1 MLVHCLE
8 LSRPPPSILKSR
20 APPQADFLSLPK
32 NRSTGNLL
40 ADVAKPADGTRIRFS
55 VDAGRPM
62 EYDPMSRPSVIGD
75 REHGLG
81 VSGLRWIRQQPPSR
95 APTLPPS
102 PESSFA
108 LPSRSASMT
117 IDISQSQSFTPG
129 GPASPTLNFSEDLSR
144 FPSESLH
151 SFSFAH
157 QSEDALHNR
166 QNVLRRT
173 IDFIDKAGISGSVA
187 NNPGLLRAQ
196 AKVSGDLE
204 VQSMMELLARAN
216 VLGKNSGF
224 SRNPNFHGPLTGPPD
239 MEGENVFEKTLISR
253 SESPGHMDE
262 QTRSDISGST
272 TSTKGVVMPDTTN
285 ASMFQGDQI
294 AVDGHASSEEVAVS
308 KAVEIHA
315 PRVGLK
321 RTYTDTSSLSIQTKL
336 VEALAKP
343 YFAGD
348 GISGNQLLSPTII
361 PTFGKSLKTSHS
373 IAPSVHTHS
382 HRWTPAAQAI
392 FTTESK
398 PPYTILAANDLACL
412 VFGVTK
418 AEIRKLGILEVVR
431 EDRRNWLEEK
441 LRLPGS
447 EAAVNA
453 RSPPGNS
460 RRASPSAVT
469 SSTMRGGITALLLSK
484 PPARKSVSQRAQTDD
499 GVGSTYMKKNS
510 VKAGHHSANKSR
522 GVLLCGDVVP
532 ILKRNGATGSATMW
546 VKEKRAAL
554 IWVLEE
560 IVEDMAYL
568 TFDEN
573 GKVLDATGAIE
584 VIWGKNCKPE
594 RMDILRLFPSFPI
607 FNGQIDYNKVMEL
620 EHFTARHADRYHI
633 PTSITARPA
642 LGELRVSSFPHI
654 AGIMVLSSTT
664 LEVTSSNSVFS
675 AALFGQPNPDGLPI
689 TQLIPDFD
697 SILSLIQEEEHV
709 KLVDGIVVPEHSFRR
724 ARALLARQQGHAD
737 AEAMFLR
744 PIGLPAK
751 HRDGSNIYVD
761 ITMRVVKS
769 ETLISEECVIE
780 EPSDSETNCNSNY
793 SPSTCQLVYAL
804 WITYSRHL
812 LSMMHTG
819 GPVSPLISRPSTPP
833 RQPSPGQAV
842 NIITVPSSTEDR
854 QATMSPTSLLVKHIE
869 EATLEPISTKPFAQ
883 PSINITT
890 CEPLVRETPKKK
902 AIADYNILEEMGQ
915 GAYGQVKLARY
926 KKSPSTKVVL
936 KYVTKKRILMDCW
949 YRG

>member
-1 MLVHCLE
+1 
-8 LSRPPPSILKSR
+8 
-20 APPQADFLSLPK
+20 
-32 NRSTGNLL
+32 
-40 ADVAKPADGTRIRFS
+40 
-55 VDAGRPM
+55 
-62 EYDPMSRPSVIGD
+62 
-75 REHGLG
+75 
-81 VSGLRWIRQQPPSR
+81 
-95 APTLPPS
+95 
-102 PESSFA
+102 
-108 LPSRSASMT
+108 MT
-117 IDISQSQSFTPG
+117 IDISQSQTFTPG
-129 GPASPTLNFSEDLSR
+129 GPTSPTLNFSEDLSR

-173 IDFIDKAGISGSVA
+173 IDFIDKAGLSSSVA

-196 AKVSGDLE
+196 AKVCGDLE

-216 VLGKNSGF
+216 VLGSNSGL
-224 SRNPNFHGPLTGPPD
+224 SRNPNLHGPLTGPPD
-239 MEGENVFEKTLISR
+239 MDGENVFEKTLIPR
-253 SESPGHMDE
+253 SESPGNMKGQIITDMPG
-262 QTRSDISGST
+262 SDS
-272 TSTKGVVMPDTTN
+272 STKEVPRPDTTD
-285 ASMFQGDQI
+285 ARMFQSDRIPATGQTGPVES
-294 AVDGHASSEEVAVS
+294 AGS
-308 KAVEIHA
+308 KAVEIPA

-343 YFAGD
+343 YFAND
-348 GISGNQLLSPTII
+348 GISGNQLLSPTTI
-361 PTFGKSLKTSHS
+361 PIFGKSLKTSHS
-373 IAPSVHTHS
+373 IAPSIHTHS

-431 EDRRNWLEEK
+431 EDRRKWLEEK

-447 EAAVNA
+447 EAAVKA
-453 RSPPGNS
+453 RSPPSNS
-460 RRASPSAVT
+460 RRASPSVAT

-484 PPARKSVSQRAQTDD
+484 PPARKSASQRAQTDD
-499 GVGSTYMKKNS
+499 GIGSTYVKRNS
-510 VKAGHHSANKSR
+510 AMAGQHHANNKSR

-532 ILKRNGATGSATMW
+532 ILKRNGATGSATLW

-568 TFDEN
+568 TLDES
-573 GKVLDATGAIE
+573 GKVLDATGTIE
-584 VIWGKNCKPE
+584 VIWGDNCKPE

-607 FNGQIDYNKVMEL
+607 VNGQIDYNKIIEL

-633 PTSITARPA
+633 PTSITAKPA
-642 LGELRVSSFPHI
+642 LGELRISSFPHI
-654 AGIMVLSSTT
+654 AGIMVLSSAN
-664 LEVTSSNSVFS
+664 LEITSSNSVFS
-675 AALFGQPNPDGLPI
+675 AALFGQPSPDGLPI
-689 TQLIPDFD
+689 TQLIPEFD

-709 KLVDGIVVPEHSFRR
+709 KLVDGIVIPEHSFRR
-724 ARALLARQQGHAD
+724 ARALLALQQGHAD
-737 AEAMFLR
+737 AAAMFLR
-744 PIGLPAK
+744 PTGLPAK

-780 EPSDSETNCNSNY
+780 EPSDSESNCNPNN
-793 SPSTCQLVYAL
+793 SPTTFQLVYAL

-812 LSMMHTG
+812 HSMMHTG
-819 GPVSPLISRPSTPP
+819 GPASPLISRPSTPP

-842 NIITVPSSTEDR
+842 NIITPPLAAEDR
-854 QATMSPTSLLVKHIE
+854 EVIMSPTSLLVKHIE

-883 PSINITT
+883 PPINITT
-890 CEPLVRETPKKK
+890 YEPLVRETPKKK
-902 AIADYNILEEMGQ
+902 TIGDYIILEEMGQ

-949 YRG
+949 YRGWSTFHSKEETNSLLIIS